1 MKLVSKKV
9 IITLIGQQKIAHV
22 SQSIYLK
29 EGTIAENIAYGQSPN
44 EFDFELLEKA
54 SKMAHI
60 YDFIQEKELGFDTN
74 VGERGINLSGGQRQR
89 ITIARAIY
97 KSREILVLDE
107 ATSALDNKTEEK
119 IINSIK
125 NNSNLTILM
134 VTHRQKVW

>member
-1 MKLVSKKV
+1 
-9 IITLIGQQKIAHV
+9 
-22 SQSIYLK
+22 
-29 EGTIAENIAYGQSPN
+29 
-44 EFDFELLEKA
+44 
-54 SKMAHI
+54 MAHI

-134 VTHRQKVW
+134 VTHRQKSLVNCDRVFKIQNNKLIEKDKNEFN